1 MLRALGR
8 WVRDHAAWTATL
20 VGLAALIAVVALVVW
35 ARAGHPAASGPAAP
49 RAGTPFSGQFSDA
62 AGSIRYL
69 GYLPSGYRPGQ
80 ALPLVV
86 ALHGCTETAD
96 QFRQLTGF
104 DRLADQRRFIVLY
117 PQQDPAAS
125 FARCWSWW
133 NGADILRGIGEPAL
147 IAGLTT
153 SVAQRYGADPRR
165 IYAAGLSAGGAMSA
179 VMGATY
185 PDLYAAIGV
194 GSGCE
199 YAGWPCV
206 GSSGLLD
213 PTVAGQLA
221 YLAMGARAR
230 PMPAV
235 IFQGDA
241 DTTVPAL
248 NAEQLVR
255 QWQLTA
261 DWADDGL
268 PNGSVPATATAV
280 VEGRA
285 PGGRAYTVSTYQ
297 DGSGR
302 ELEQLWLVHGMGHA
316 WSGGCA
322 CQADADPAGPSESE
336 AMYDFFSRHPMASP
350 VAPATV
356 SLRQRW

>member
-8 WVRDHAAWTATL
+8 TVRDHPAWTVTL
-20 VGLAALIAVVALVVW
+20 IVLAALATAVGVVALV
-35 ARAGHPAASGPAAP
+35 RANRPAASPPAA
-49 RAGTPFSGQFSDA
+49 RHAGTPFSGQFTNA

-117 PQQDPAAS
+117 PAQDPASS
-125 FARCWSWW
+125 FARCWSWFS
-133 NGADILRGIGEPAL
+133 GADMLRGIGEPAL

-165 IYAAGLSAGGAMSA
+165 IYVAGLSAGGAMSA

-206 GSSGLLD
+206 ASSGLLD
-213 PTVAGQLA
+213 PAVAGQLA
-221 YLAMGARAR
+221 YLAMGANAR

-241 DTTVPAL
+241 DTTVPPA
-248 NAEQLVR
+248 NAQELVR
-255 QWQLTA
+255 QWQVSA
-261 DWADDGL
+261 DWADDGAV
-268 PNGSVPATATAV
+268 NGSVPAAPSAV
-280 VEGRA
+280 VQGQV
-285 PGGRAYTVSTYQ
+285 PGGR
-297 DGSGR
+297 
-302 ELEQLWLVHGMGHA
+302 
-316 WSGGCA
+316 
-322 CQADADPAGPSESE
+322 
-336 AMYDFFSRHPMASP
+336 
-350 VAPATV
+350 
-356 SLRQRW
+356 